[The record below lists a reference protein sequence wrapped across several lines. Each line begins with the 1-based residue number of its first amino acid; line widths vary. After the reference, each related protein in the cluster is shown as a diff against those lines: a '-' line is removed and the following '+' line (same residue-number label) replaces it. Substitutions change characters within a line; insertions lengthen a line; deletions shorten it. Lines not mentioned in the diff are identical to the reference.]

1 MREVLDRLTPMLGF
15 RVRVTERGGSTLGS
29 LLSNKNLWSGIECG
43 RVECQPCKQPGDKKE
58 PCTTKN
64 IVYESECS
72 SCNPEGSRRTS
83 DKTGLTEQ
91 RDTPSLYVGETSR
104 SLKERAGEHWAD
116 AEGWKDESHMVEHQM
131 LAHRGADNP
140 AFRFKVDKKCGS
152 SLERQVREAVRI
164 QMRGLV
170 LNKKGTYN
178 RCKLTRLVVDS
189 EWEEKVWKE
198 SWAQGEQ
205 VSSSGEGWDE
215 WEGEEC
221 LADPPKLK
229 RPRENA
235 QAAKRARVDPTPSL
249 GEAIPEEVVA
259 RNKFLHSSNQEMGEA
274 EA

>member
-1 MREVLDRLTPMLGF
+1 MGEERESQGRSARSGIARRSQGAGPRSPGAKKELRTTTVLFVEFLRGGSLKKEMMEVLDRLTPMLGF
-15 RVRVTERGGSTLGS
+15 RVRVTDRGGSALGS

-140 AFRFKVDKKCGS
+140 AFRFKVVKKCGS

-170 LNKKGTYN
+170 LNKKGT
-178 RCKLTRLVVDS
+178 
-189 EWEEKVWKE
+189 
-198 SWAQGEQ
+198 
-205 VSSSGEGWDE
+205 
-215 WEGEEC
+215 
-221 LADPPKLK
+221 
-229 RPRENA
+229 
-235 QAAKRARVDPTPSL
+235 
-249 GEAIPEEVVA
+249 
-259 RNKFLHSSNQEMGEA
+259 
-274 EA
+274 